1 MAVTPKVLLKRSSVI
16 GKVPVAGDLQYG
28 ELAINFADGRIYYKD
43 ANDNIKNFVD
53 SAIIQS
59 IVSEMSTDSA
69 EVINLIQTYSL
80 DSSEIIALIDSGYVQ
95 ARQDFSYASLT
106 GVPDI
111 AAIAK
116 ANSTDSAEVSAIITS
131 DVDKSFVDALNVDAD
146 TLDGNDG
153 SYYLDWTNVTNKP
166 DLTDSVYAQGMID
179 SNFQNL
185 SQSIIPISNGVV
197 DLGSLSNRF
206 GSIYLSGSTIY
217 LGSLALS
224 DSNGSL
230 LVTDT
235 STGEKASV
243 DIDSQIAAL
252 ITSAYIQARQSYD
265 YNQLIN
271 VPTLQD
277 SSQVSSIITNQV
289 NKSFV
294 DALNVD
300 ADTLDG
306 QNASWYRDWTNTTN
320 KPAILDNVDVD
331 LQIDDRVDKAY
342 VDALNVDADT
352 LDNLNSTQFL
362 RSDQSDSMQGSL
374 TIDNNLTVGGYV
386 AGPATFYIDPAGVG
400 DNTGKVVIRGDLQV
414 DGVQTIVNST
424 TVSINDKNIVLAD
437 SAADSAEADGAGIT
451 VNGANA
457 NITYTA
463 STDTWNFN
471 KKVSAPNIDVSG
483 AFVSDTLVGKYLG
496 FDSDFAQK
504 STDNLSEGV
513 NQYYTTVRHNAD
525 TLLQVDSAYVQAR
538 QITYDFLDSAEA
550 INLIDSSYVQAR
562 QDYAYASLTGAPNI
576 DALTVDSAE
585 VIALVDSAY
594 VQARQITYDFLDSAE
609 AINLIDSS
617 YVQARQI
624 TYDFL
629 DSAEAINLIDSS
641 YVQLRQDYAYAS
653 LTGAPTNV
661 SAFTNDAN
669 YLDSNTSQAVINTN
683 FAAKTTDDLT
693 EGSTNQYYLKARV
706 DSDIAASLNDSGNTV
721 TVTINNT
728 IEDKVDSAYVLDRVA
743 EAPFLDSA
751 DAINLIDS
759 AYVQLRQDYA
769 YSSLTGKPN
778 QGLNTTDSV
787 TFSGLTIS
795 GNLTVSGTQS
805 VINTEV
811 FKVIDPLIHLGD
823 SNINSDIVDIGFIG
837 KYYADGQERHTGL
850 VRDAND
856 GEYYL
861 YTNSIDSA
869 SDSVNQI
876 NLSAPGFTLATL
888 NAGNITG
895 QYQGFDSD
903 FGTKTTSNLTEGS
916 NLYYTDGRVTA
927 HVDSAYVQALQTP
940 QDFAFSSLT
949 GTPTTV
955 STFTNDANYLDSNTV
970 TGVIDAAYV
979 QSNQTAQDFSYASLT
994 GKPNILDSANIS
1006 SIIIADVD
1014 QAFVNGL
1021 NIDADNLDG
1030 QSGSYY
1036 LNYTNLTNTP
1046 NVLDSAD
1053 VTAIHNALGGVDSA
1067 AITNLIDSAYVA
1079 ARTSAGTDSAT
1090 VVTIINDTVDSAYI
1104 SALGFGTGGGTVDS
1118 ADIIAIVDSAY
1129 VQARQLNQV
1138 AVPLT
1143 QVSYEFT
1150 ATSGQSS
1157 FTGLDIDSGKFQ
1169 TYLNGSLLA
1178 ASDYTFNSTKVD
1190 LVVAADSGDILNVI
1204 KFSGNDTGAT
1214 AIQQRHYIYT
1224 ATSGQTIFTGSDD
1237 NSATLSYT
1245 QGRINVYLNG
1255 LLLIDSADYTENAA
1269 GDTVTFTSG
1278 VTAGHIVNI
1287 QTLTGNTGSFA
1298 PLSQTLYEYTA
1309 DSGQTVFTGVDDNA
1323 ATLDFSNDKVVVYL
1337 NGILLTSTDYTLS
1350 GGNTVTLDTAA
1361 DSGNHLTVAKL
1372 SGNNIGLDSAQV
1384 NGLIA
1389 ASPSGTDSAS
1399 VLSLVNGYIV
1409 QSDSDFTTTT
1419 ADQVVDTFAAAT
1431 YRTAKYIVQFSHP
1444 SDSKYHSTEVLLM
1457 HDGTTVYMTE
1467 YAEVKTDSSLGSIDA
1482 DISGGNVRLLVTPSY
1497 TNTGV
1502 NVTRTNVT
1510 V

>member
-306 QNASWYRDWTNTTN
+306 QNALWYRDWTNTTN
-320 KPAILDNVDVD
+320 KPVILDNVDVD
-331 LQIDDRVDKAY
+331 LQIDDRVDKAF

-352 LDNLNSTQFL
+352 LDDLNSTQFL

-513 NQYYTTVRHNAD
+513 NQYYTTIRHNAD

-538 QITYDFLDSAEA
+538 Q
-550 INLIDSSYVQAR
+550 
-562 QDYAYASLTGAPNI
+562 DYAYASLTGAPTNVSQFANDAGYITTAQSTDSSEVSAIILEDVDSAYVQARQDFAYASLTGAPDI
-576 DALTVDSAE
+576 DSLTVDSAE
-585 VIALVDSAY
+585 VIALV
-594 VQARQITYDFLDSAE
+594 
-609 AINLIDSS
+609 
-617 YVQARQI
+617 
-624 TYDFL
+624 
-629 DSAEAINLIDSS
+629 DSS

-653 LTGAPTNV
+653 LTGNPTNV

-721 TVTINNT
+721 TITINNT

-769 YSSLTGKPN
+769 YASLTGAPTN
-778 QGLNTTDSV
+778 VSQFTNDAEYIATGDSAILQNLDV
-787 TFSGLTIS
+787 TGNVVIG
-795 GNLTVSGTQS
+795 GNLQVQGTTFTANTASFS
-805 VINTEV
+805 VDENLFYLNDLESAGSPTQ
-811 FKVIDPLIHLGD
+811 F
-823 SNINSDIVDIGFIG
+823 VDIGFSG
-837 KYYADGQERHTGL
+837 NVNETGTYTHAGFF
-850 VRDAND
+850 RDATD
-856 GEYYL
+856 G
-861 YTNSIDSA
+861 TWQVFNSYSPEPDTAELNTGHA
-869 SDSVNQI
+869 SY
-876 NLSAPGFTLATL
+876 TLAPFKASTL
-888 NAGNITG
+888 TG
-895 QYQGFDSD
+895 VYQGFDSD

-916 NLYYTDGRVTA
+916 NQYYTNARVSA
-927 HVDSAYVQALQTP
+927 HVDSAYVQLRQTP
-940 QDFAFSSLT
+940 QDFAYSSLT
-949 GTPTTV
+949 GVPTTV

-994 GKPNILDSANIS
+994 GAPNVLDSANIS

-1014 QAFVNGL
+1014 QSFVNGL

-1090 VVTIINDTVDSAYI
+1090 VVTIINGTVDSAYI

-1129 VQARQLNQV
+1129 VQARQLNEV
-1138 AVPLT
+1138 AAPLT

-1150 ATSGQSS
+1150 ATAGQSS

-1255 LLLIDSADYTENAA
+1255 LLLIDSADYTQNVT

-1309 DSGQTVFTGVDDNA
+1309 DSGQAIFTGADDNA

>member
-116 ANSTDSAEVSAIITS
+116 ANSTDSAEVSSIITS

-185 SQSIIPISNGVV
+185 SQSIVPISNGTV

-217 LGSLALS
+217 LGTLALS

-235 STGEKASV
+235 TSGEKASV

-277 SSQVSSIITNQV
+277 SSQVSSIIANQV

-320 KPAILDNVDVD
+320 KPVILDNVDVD
-331 LQIDDRVDKAY
+331 LQIDNRVDKAY

-400 DNTGKVVIRGDLQV
+400 DNTGKVVIKGDLQV

-457 NITYTA
+457 KITYIA
-463 STDTWNFN
+463 STDTWDFN

-504 STDNLSEGV
+504 STDDLSEGV

-525 TLLQVDSAYVQAR
+525 TLLQVDSAYVQ
-538 QITYDFLDSAEA
+538 L
-550 INLIDSSYVQAR
+550 R
-562 QDYAYASLTGAPNI
+562 QDYAYASLTGAPTNVSQFAN
-576 DALTVDSAE
+576 DAGYITTAQSTDSAE
-585 VIALVDSAY
+585 VSGIILEDVDSAY
-594 VQARQITYDFLDSAE
+594 VQARQTPQDFAYASLTGAPTNVSQFANDANYLDS
-609 AINLIDSS
+609 NTVTGVIDAT
-617 YVQARQI
+617 YVQSNQ
-624 TYDFL
+624 TPQDF
-629 DSAEAINLIDSS
+629 
-641 YVQLRQDYAYAS
+641 AYAS

-706 DSDIAASLNDSGNTV
+706 DSDISASLNDSGNTV
-721 TVTINNT
+721 TITINNT
-728 IEDKVDSAYVLDRVA
+728 ITDTVDSAYVQARIIDRT
-743 EAPFLDSA
+743 DSA
-751 DAINLIDS
+751 WIQPIARKGLS
-759 AYVQLRQDYA
+759 GG
-769 YSSLTGKPN
+769 TGVIYN
-778 QGLNTTDSV
+778 NHTGDISIGQSVGTTDSV
-787 TFSGLTIS
+787 EFGNIDVS
-795 GNLTVSGTQS
+795 GNVVIGGDLQVQGTTFTANTASFS
-805 VINTEV
+805 VDENLFYLNDLESAGSPTQY
-811 FKVIDPLIHLGD
+811 
-823 SNINSDIVDIGFIG
+823 VDIGFSG
-837 KYYADGQERHTGL
+837 NVNETGTYTHAGFF
-850 VRDAND
+850 RDATD
-856 GEYYL
+856 GVWKVFNAYSPEPDTAEL
-861 YTNSIDSA
+861 NTAHASYTPAPFEA
-869 SDSVNQI
+869 S
-876 NLSAPGFTLATL
+876 TL
-888 NAGNITG
+888 TG
-895 QYQGFDSD
+895 QYLGFDSD

-916 NLYYTDGRVTA
+916 NQYYTNARVTA
-927 HVDSAYVQALQTP
+927 HVDAAYVQARQTP
-940 QDFAFSSLT
+940 QDFA
-949 GTPTTV
+949 
-955 STFTNDANYLDSNTV
+955 
-970 TGVIDAAYV
+970 
-979 QSNQTAQDFSYASLT
+979 YASLT
-994 GKPNILDSANIS
+994 GKPNILDSVNVSSIITTDVDAAYVQARQDYAYASLTGTPNVLDSANIS

-1021 NIDADNLDG
+1021 NVDADNLDG

-1079 ARTSAGTDSAT
+1079 ARTSAGTDSGT

-1129 VQARQLNQV
+1129 VQARQLNEV

-1150 ATSGQSS
+1150 ATAGQTS
-1157 FTGLDIDSGKFQ
+1157 FTGLEIDSGKFQ

-1190 LVVAADSGDILNVI
+1190 LIVAADSGDILNVI

-1214 AIQQRHYIYT
+1214 AIQQRHYVYT
-1224 ATSGQTIFTGSDD
+1224 ATSSQTIFTGADD
-1237 NSATLSYT
+1237 NAATLSYT
-1245 QGRINVYLNG
+1245 QGRVNVYLNG
-1255 LLLIDSADYTENAA
+1255 LLLLDTVDYTQNGA
-1269 GDTVTFTSG
+1269 GDTITFTSG

-1287 QTLTGNTGSFA
+1287 QTLSGNTGSFA
-1298 PLSQTLYEYTA
+1298 PLSQTLYEFTA
-1309 DSGQTVFTGVDDNA
+1309 DSGQTVFTGTDDNA
-1323 ATLDFSNDKVVVYL
+1323 ATLDFSDDKVVIYL
-1337 NGILLTSTDYTLS
+1337 NGILLTSADYTLS
-1350 GGNTVTLDTAA
+1350 GGNTVTLDTGA

-1409 QSDSDFTTTT
+1409 QSDSDFTTTG
-1419 ADQVVDTFAAAT
+1419 ANQIIDTFSAST